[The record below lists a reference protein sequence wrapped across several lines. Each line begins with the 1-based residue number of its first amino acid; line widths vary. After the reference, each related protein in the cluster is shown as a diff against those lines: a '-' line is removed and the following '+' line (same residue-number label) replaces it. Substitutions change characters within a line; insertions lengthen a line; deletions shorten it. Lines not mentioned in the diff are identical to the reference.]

1 LPIGQIVV
9 GANTMARKSVLAIGI
24 EPALADFTSA
34 PQLNPDLVRNH
45 IHAQIEQM
53 RALGFDTEICLID
66 LGETAEQVTTAAL
79 QAKAFDCV
87 VIGAGLRLP
96 PPQLPLFE
104 KVINLVHQF
113 APAAKICFNT
123 SPADTAAAVQR
134 WIRP

>member
-1 LPIGQIVV
+1 
-9 GANTMARKSVLAIGI
+9 MARKSVLAIGI

-34 PQLNPDLVRNH
+34 PQLNPDLVRNY

-66 LGETAEQVTTAAL
+66 LGETAERVTTAAL
-79 QAKAFDCV
+79 QAKQFDCV

-96 PPQLPLFE
+96 PPQLLLFE

-123 SPADTAAAVQR
+123 NPADTAAAVQR